1 MQLAFVLVEPKVPEN
16 VGAAARALC
25 TMGFGELWLV
35 NSELHTRPEAHW
47 LAHGSDHILDNARIF
62 PDLAAVRNSVD
73 LLIGT
78 SAKPRHQRQDWHGPA
93 RLREVL
99 ASKGSSV
106 ATAALVFGR
115 EDRGLSNEELAQCDL
130 LTGIPMKVAYP
141 SLNLAQSVM
150 LYAWEM
156 SGLSVVEDQEA
167 DSADPNRLGALRGRL
182 EGLLPELD
190 TPPEGK
196 LSQWVFERLPL
207 LSDRD
212 IGFVQTLCSNIERVL
227 ESHARFDG
235 STSRKDKPSRDTR

>member
-73 LLIGT
+73 LLMGT
-78 SAKPRHQRQDWHGPA
+78 SAKPRHPRQDWHSPA

-156 SGLSVVEDQEA
+156 SGLSVAEFQEA

-212 IGFVQTLCSNIERVL
+212 IGFVHTLCSNIERAL
-227 ESHARFDG
+227 DSQARFV
-235 STSRKDKPSRDTR
+235 SRKSRTDKPSRDTL

>member
-35 NSELHTRPEAHW
+35 NSDLHTRPEAHW

-73 LLIGT
+73 LLMGT
-78 SAKPRHQRQDWHGPA
+78 SAKPRHNRQDWHTPD
-93 RLREVL
+93 RLHTVL
-99 ASKGSSV
+99 TDKGESV

-115 EDRGLSNEELAQCDL
+115 EDRGLANDELALCDL

-156 SGLSVVEDQEA
+156 SGLSVSIEA
-167 DSADPNRLGALRGRL
+167 EGDKPEPAEAGLGALRERL
-182 EGLLPELD
+182 EQLLPNVD

-212 IGFVQTLCSNIERVL
+212 IGFVHTLCGNIERTL
-227 ESHARFDG
+227 
-235 STSRKDKPSRDTR
+235 RKK

>member
-35 NSELHTRPEAHW
+35 NSDLHTRPEAQW

-73 LLIGT
+73 LLMGT
-78 SAKPRHQRQDWHGPA
+78 SAKPRHQRQDWHEPA
-93 RLREVL
+93 QLREVL
-99 ASKGSSV
+99 TSKGTSV

-115 EDRGLSNEELAQCDL
+115 EDRGLSNDELALCDL

-156 SGLSVVEDQEA
+156 SGLSVSPQIEQKPEPDNA
-167 DSADPNRLGALRGRL
+167 RLGALRQRL
-182 EGLLPELD
+182 ETLLPTLD
-190 TPPEGK
+190 TPAGGK

-207 LSDRD
+207 LTDRD
-212 IGFVQTLCSNIERVL
+212 IGFVHTLCGNIER
-227 ESHARFDG
+227 AFTG
-235 STSRKDKPSRDTR
+235 SKSRTDKSSRDTL

>member
-35 NSELHTRPEAHW
+35 NSDLHTRPEAHW

-73 LLIGT
+73 LLMGT
-78 SAKPRHQRQDWHGPA
+78 SAKPRHQRQDWHEPA
-93 RLREVL
+93 QLREL
-99 ASKGSSV
+99 LTSKGASV

-115 EDRGLSNEELAQCDL
+115 EDRGLSNDELALCDL

-156 SGLSVVEDQEA
+156 SGLSGSTQTEIEPE
-167 DSADPNRLGALRGRL
+167 PNNARLGALRQRL
-182 EGLLPELD
+182 ETLLPALD
-190 TPPEGK
+190 TPVEGK

-207 LSDRD
+207 LTDRD
-212 IGFVQTLCSNIERVL
+212 IGFVHTLCGNIERTV
-227 ESHARFDG
+227 ARG
-235 STSRKDKPSRDTR
+235 KSRTDQPSRDTR

>member
-35 NSELHTRPEAHW
+35 NSDLHTRPEAHW
-47 LAHGSDHILDNARIF
+47 LAHGSDHILDSARIF

-73 LLIGT
+73 LLMGT
-78 SAKPRHQRQDWHGPA
+78 SAKPRHQRQHWHAPGQ
-93 RLREVL
+93 LREAL
-99 ASKGSSV
+99 ASKGASV

-115 EDRGLSNEELAQCDL
+115 EDRGLSNEELALCDL

-150 LYAWEM
+150 LYAWEL
-156 SGLSVVEDQEA
+156 SGLAAAAGTQAEYA
-167 DSADPNRLGALRGRL
+167 DSNRLGALRGRL
-182 EGLLPELD
+182 ETLLPELN

-207 LSDRD
+207 LTERD
-212 IGFVQTLCSNIERVL
+212 VGFVHTLCSNIERVL
-227 ESHARFDG
+227 VGRK
-235 STSRKDKPSRDTR
+235 SRTDKPGP

>member
-35 NSELHTRPEAHW
+35 NSDLHTRPEAHW

-62 PDLAAVRNSVD
+62 PDLATVRNSVD
-73 LLIGT
+73 LLMGT
-78 SAKPRHQRQDWHGPA
+78 SAKPRHQRRDWHEPA
-93 RLREVL
+93 QLREVL
-99 ASKGSSV
+99 TSKGTSV

-115 EDRGLSNEELAQCDL
+115 EDRGLSNDELALCDL

-156 SGLSVVEDQEA
+156 SGLSVSPQIEQEPE
-167 DSADPNRLGALRGRL
+167 PNNVRLGVLRQRL
-182 EGLLPELD
+182 ETLLPTLD
-190 TPPEGK
+190 TPAEGK

-207 LSDRD
+207 LTDRD
-212 IGFVQTLCSNIERVL
+212 IGFVHTLCGNVERAVT
-227 ESHARFDG
+227 G
-235 STSRKDKPSRDTR
+235 SKSRTDCD

>member
-1 MQLAFVLVEPKVPEN
+1 MKLAFVLVEPKVPEN

-73 LLIGT
+73 LLMGT
-78 SAKPRHQRQDWHGPA
+78 SAKTRHQRQDWHAPSD
-93 RLREVL
+93 LRKVL
-99 ASKGSSV
+99 ATKGSSV

-115 EDRGLSNEELAQCDL
+115 EDRGLSNEELALCDL
-130 LTGIPMKVAYP
+130 LTGIPMNVAYP

-156 SGLSVVEDQEA
+156 SGLSEA
-167 DSADPNRLGALRGRL
+167 MDTESKPADGNRLGPLRNRL
-182 EGLLPELD
+182 ETLLPELD

-212 IGFVQTLCSNIERVL
+212 IGFVHTLCSNIERKL
-227 ESHARFDG
+227 GPQARSD
-235 STSRKDKPSRDTR
+235 SE

>member
-35 NSELHTRPEAHW
+35 NSNLHTRPEAHW

-73 LLIGT
+73 LLMGT
-78 SAKPRHQRQDWHGPA
+78 SAKPRHQRQDWHEPS
-93 RLREVL
+93 RLRAML

-115 EDRGLSNEELAQCDL
+115 EDRGLSNEELALCDL
-130 LTGIPMKVAYP
+130 LTGIPMRVAYP

-156 SGLSVVEDQEA
+156 SGLAVSIPSEKETEPN
-167 DSADPNRLGALRGRL
+167 SARLGALRQRL
-182 EGLLPELD
+182 ETLLPTLN
-190 TPPEGK
+190 TPAEGK
-196 LSQWVFERLPL
+196 LSQWVFQRLPL
-207 LSDRD
+207 LTDRD
-212 IGFVQTLCSNIERVL
+212 IGFIHTLCGNIERAVT
-227 ESHARFDG
+227 G
-235 STSRKDKPSRDTR
+235 SKSRTDSD

>member
-1 MQLAFVLVEPKVPEN
+1 MKLAFVLVEPKVPEN

-35 NSELHTRPEAHW
+35 NSDLHTRSEAHW
-47 LAHGSDHILDNARIF
+47 LAHGSDHIQERAGIF
-62 PDLAAVRNSVD
+62 PNLAAVRTAVD
-73 LLIGT
+73 LLMGP
-78 SAKPRHQRQDWHGPA
+78 SAKTGHQRQDWHGPSD
-93 RLREVL
+93 LRKVL
-99 ASKGSSV
+99 ATKGASV

-115 EDRGLSNEELAQCDL
+115 EDRGLSNEELALCDL

-156 SGLSVVEDQEA
+156 SGLSESMDDEPEPA
-167 DSADPNRLGALRGRL
+167 DEHRLGALRNRL
-182 EGLLPELD
+182 ETLLPELA

-212 IGFVQTLCSNIERVL
+212 IGFVHTLCSNIERVV
-227 ESHARFDG
+227 ECRSQPRSDPEEKQDG
-235 STSRKDKPSRDTR
+235 

>member
-35 NSELHTRPEAHW
+35 NSDLHTRPEAHW

-73 LLIGT
+73 LLMGT
-78 SAKPRHQRQDWHGPA
+78 SAKPRHNRQDWHTPT
-93 RLREVL
+93 RLREAL
-99 ASKGSSV
+99 TDKGDSV

-115 EDRGLSNEELAQCDL
+115 EDRGLANEELALCDL
-130 LTGIPMKVAYP
+130 LTGIPMKVTYP

-156 SGLSVVEDQEA
+156 SGLSVSSPVEKDKPAPAEA
-167 DSADPNRLGALRGRL
+167 GLGALRERL
-182 EGLLPELD
+182 EQLLPRVD

-207 LSDRD
+207 LSERD
-212 IGFVQTLCSNIERVL
+212 IGFVHTLCGNIERTL
-227 ESHARFDG
+227 
-235 STSRKDKPSRDTR
+235 RKK

>member
-25 TMGFGELWLV
+25 TMGFAELWLV
-35 NSELHTRPEAHW
+35 NSDLHTRPEAHW

-73 LLIGT
+73 LLMGT
-78 SAKPRHQRQDWHGPA
+78 SAKPRHQRQDWHAPA
-93 RLREVL
+93 ALRQAL
-99 ASKGSSV
+99 ASKGTSV

-115 EDRGLSNEELAQCDL
+115 EDRGLSNEELALCDL

-156 SGLSVVEDQEA
+156 SGLSLPTQTPTETARNEA
-167 DSADPNRLGALRGRL
+167 RLGALRQRL
-182 EGLLPELD
+182 ETLLPALEA
-190 TPPEGK
+190 PAQGK
-196 LSQWVFERLPL
+196 LSQWIFQRLPL
-207 LSDRD
+207 LTERD
-212 IGFVQTLCSNIERVL
+212 VGFVHTLCGNIERAV
-227 ESHARFDG
+227 
-235 STSRKDKPSRDTR
+235 SRHKR

>member
-35 NSELHTRPEAHW
+35 NSDLHTRPEAHW

-62 PDLAAVRNSVD
+62 PDLMAVRNSVD
-73 LLIGT
+73 LLMGT
-78 SAKPRHQRQDWHGPA
+78 SAKPRHNRQDWHPPA
-93 RLREVL
+93 GLRALL
-99 ASKGSSV
+99 ASKGNSV

-115 EDRGLSNEELAQCDL
+115 EDRGLSNDELALCDL

-156 SGLSVVEDQEA
+156 SGLSTPPATRGDDT
-167 DSADPNRLGALRGRL
+167 DSVRLGALRGRL
-182 EGLLPELD
+182 EQLLPALE
-190 TPPEGK
+190 TPADGK

-207 LSDRD
+207 LRERD
-212 IGFVQTLCSNIERVL
+212 IGFVHTLCGNIERRL
-227 ESHARFDG
+227 
-235 STSRKDKPSRDTR
+235 KRD

>member
-25 TMGFGELWLV
+25 TTGFGELWLV
-35 NSELHTRPEAHW
+35 NSDLHTRPEAHW

-73 LLIGT
+73 LLMAT
-78 SAKPRHQRQDWHGPA
+78 SAKPRHNRRDWHPPSE
-93 RLREVL
+93 LRDVL
-99 ASKGSSV
+99 AGKGTSV

-115 EDRGLSNEELAQCDL
+115 EDRGLANDELALCDL
-130 LTGIPMKVAYP
+130 LTGIPMKVSYP

-156 SGLSVVEDQEA
+156 SGLSV
-167 DSADPNRLGALRGRL
+167 SAGHSQAARPDAALGALRQRL
-182 EGLLPELD
+182 ELLLPTLD
-190 TPPEGK
+190 TPADGK

-207 LSDRD
+207 LTERD
-212 IGFVQTLCSNIERVL
+212 IGFVHTLCRNIERIL
-227 ESHARFDG
+227 R
-235 STSRKDKPSRDTR
+235 RR

>member
-25 TMGFGELWLV
+25 TMGFSELWLV
-35 NSELHTRPEAHW
+35 NSDLHTRPEAHW

-73 LLIGT
+73 LLMGT
-78 SAKPRHQRQDWHGPA
+78 SAKPRHQRQDWHEPS
-93 RLREVL
+93 RLRGVL

-115 EDRGLSNEELAQCDL
+115 EDRGLSNEELALCDL

-156 SGLSVVEDQEA
+156 SGLSVSTTSEKESESSTA
-167 DSADPNRLGALRGRL
+167 RLGALRQRL
-182 EGLLPELD
+182 ETLLPTLD
-190 TPPEGK
+190 TPAEGK
-196 LSQWVFERLPL
+196 LSQWVFQRLPL
-207 LSDRD
+207 LTDRD
-212 IGFVQTLCSNIERVL
+212 IGFVHTLCSNIERAV
-227 ESHARFDG
+227 AAKK
-235 STSRKDKPSRDTR
+235 SRTD

>member
-35 NSELHTRPEAHW
+35 NSDLHTRPEAHW

-73 LLIGT
+73 LLMAT
-78 SAKPRHQRQDWHGPA
+78 SAKPRHNRRDWHPPSE
-93 RLREVL
+93 LRDVL
-99 ASKGSSV
+99 AGKGTSV

-115 EDRGLSNEELAQCDL
+115 EDRGLANDELALCDL
-130 LTGIPMKVAYP
+130 LTGIPMKVSYP

-156 SGLSVVEDQEA
+156 SGLSV
-167 DSADPNRLGALRGRL
+167 SAGHSQAARPDAALGALRQRL
-182 EGLLPELD
+182 ELLLPTLD
-190 TPPEGK
+190 TPADGK
-196 LSQWVFERLPL
+196 LSKWVFERLPL
-207 LSDRD
+207 LTERD
-212 IGFVQTLCSNIERVL
+212 IGFVHTLCGNIERIL
-227 ESHARFDG
+227 KR
-235 STSRKDKPSRDTR
+235 R

>member
-35 NSELHTRPEAHW
+35 NSDLHSRPEAHW

-73 LLIGT
+73 LLMGT
-78 SAKPRHQRQDWHGPA
+78 SAKPRHNRQHWHPPSE
-93 RLREVL
+93 LRRMM
-99 ASKGSSV
+99 ASKGESV

-115 EDRGLSNEELAQCDL
+115 EDRGLANEELALCDV
-130 LTGIPMKVAYP
+130 LTGIPMKVTYP

-150 LYAWEM
+150 LYAWEL
-156 SGLSVVEDQEA
+156 SGLSESDEA
-167 DSADPNRLGALRGRL
+167 TPVAANPARLGALRSRL
-182 EGLLPELD
+182 EQLLPTLD
-190 TPPEGK
+190 APADGK
-196 LSQWVFERLPL
+196 LSQWLFERLPL

-212 IGFVQTLCSNIERVL
+212 IGFVHTLCGNLERRL
-227 ESHARFDG
+227 K
-235 STSRKDKPSRDTR
+235 RK

>member
-35 NSELHTRPEAHW
+35 NSDLHTRPEAHW

-73 LLIGT
+73 LLMGT
-78 SAKPRHQRQDWHGPA
+78 SAKPRHQRQDWHEPS
-93 RLREVL
+93 RLRAVL

-115 EDRGLSNEELAQCDL
+115 EDRGLSNEELALCDL

-156 SGLSVVEDQEA
+156 SGLSVSTTSEKESESSTA
-167 DSADPNRLGALRGRL
+167 RLGALRQRL
-182 EGLLPELD
+182 ETLLPTLD
-190 TPPEGK
+190 TPAEGK
-196 LSQWVFERLPL
+196 LSHWVFQRLPL
-207 LSDRD
+207 LTDRD
-212 IGFVQTLCSNIERVL
+212 IGFVHTLCGNIERAV
-227 ESHARFDG
+227 AAKK
-235 STSRKDKPSRDTR
+235 SRTD